1 MVVFPTATA
10 VDLPTVVE
18 VEAATAGGSSALAGD
33 DDDDVDDD
41 DDDGDDDGM
50 LALVEG
56 VSLVS
61 SSDSV
66 NAACRSIDRACIC
79 TPKVNSGDPS
89 ACDTKTC

>member
-1 MVVFPTATA
+1 M
-10 VDLPTVVE
+10 DLPTVVE
-18 VEAATAGGSSALAGD
+18 EVAETAEGSSALAGD
-33 DDDDVDDD
+33 DDDDDD

-50 LALVEG
+50 LALVED

-61 SSDSV
+61 SSDSI